1 MTTCLGKN
9 RPFGLLCVCLMDVC
23 QFVYVHFSL
32 LVLRVR
38 CGI

>member
-9 RPFGLLCVCLMDVC
+9 RPFGLLCVYFVDVY

-32 LVLRVR
+32 LVLRVG